1 MKPLLITTL
10 CAIAAGFAGGF
21 ASQTFL
27 SSPVV
32 HAQTAHI
39 EPPSTPEKSAP
50 SEIRAERF
58 VMVDANG
65 NIRGEFK
72 TEKGNPEIVLYY
84 ADGRTWKAPSPTLQ
98 H

>member
-1 MKPLLITTL
+1 MRSLLTTIL
-10 CAIAAGFAGGF
+10 CAIVAGFAGGF
-21 ASQTFL
+21 ASQAFL
-27 SSPVV
+27 SSPVA

-39 EPPSTPEKSAP
+39 EPPAPPERSAP
-50 SEIRAERF
+50 REIRAERF

-65 NIRGEFK
+65 NLRGEFK
-72 TEKGNPEIVLYY
+72 TEKGNPEIILYY

>member
-1 MKPLLITTL
+1 MKRLLTTTL
-10 CAIAAGFAGGF
+10 CAIGAGFAGGF
-21 ASQTFL
+21 ASQAFL

-32 HAQTAHI
+32 HAQTAHSG
-39 EPPSTPEKSAP
+39 PPSPERSAP

-65 NIRGEFK
+65 NVRGEFK
-72 TEKGNPEIVLYY
+72 TEKGDPEIILYY
-84 ADGRTWKAPSPTLQ
+84 ADGRTWKAPSPTVQ